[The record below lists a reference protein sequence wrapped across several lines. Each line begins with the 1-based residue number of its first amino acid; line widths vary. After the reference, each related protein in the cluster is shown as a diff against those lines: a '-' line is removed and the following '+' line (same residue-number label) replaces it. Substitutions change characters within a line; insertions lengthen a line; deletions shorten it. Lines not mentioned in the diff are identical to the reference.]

1 MDPVGVEHAGQF
13 LRLWPSDAVGDQKST
28 DLCRCCL
35 TLQHQVEGV
44 SGLLTAH
51 ALAGVLAAAD
61 LAQVLLEPLA
71 TAQHCA
77 GHLRA
82 SL

>member
-1 MDPVGVEHAGQF
+1 
-13 LRLWPSDAVGDQKST
+13 
-28 DLCRCCL
+28 
-35 TLQHQVEGV
+35 
-44 SGLLTAH
+44 
-51 ALAGVLAAAD
+51 VLAAAD